1 MNLTFIVCMIAVD
14 LITFTEHY
22 CFVVLFLKEREY
34 LDLIENFKHKS
45 LTITNPYQ
53 FGTGSLNYSLLTAT
67 AQHS

>member
-1 MNLTFIVCMIAVD
+1 MIAVD
-14 LITFTEHY
+14 LITFTEH

-34 LDLIENFKHKS
+34 ILALIENFQYKS

-53 FGTGSLNYSLLTAT
+53 FGSLDYSRLTVT

>member
-1 MNLTFIVCMIAVD
+1 MIAFD

-34 LDLIENFKHKS
+34 LDLDLIENFKHKS